1 MIRVFEP
8 KVTFSDKLSILKT
21 LSNKEISG
29 SSSIVKKFESQ
40 LADTFNRKYAV
51 SLSNGSVALD
61 VAFQLLDLKKG
72 DEVILP
78 SFTIVSCLSAVIR
91 TGATPVFC
99 EIDSQSWNMN
109 LENVKRKWNKK
120 TKAVL
125 IVHTYGLPAEA
136 KKIKEFC
143 IEKNIYCIEDAAEAH
158 GQSDENILC
167 GSFGDLSTL
176 SFYANKHIS
185 TGEGGA
191 VLTDSSDFDSRL
203 RQMINLDFQTEE
215 RFKHENMFWN
225 YRLGGL
231 QAALGS
237 SQIKNLEKTIIHKEN
252 QGQNYQN
259 LLHDYQDIL
268 QLPLKQIRKSK
279 NQYWVFGVVIKK
291 EGIRNSVIR
300 QMYSNEIETRPFFFP
315 LHMQP
320 FLRSINLNIE
330 DELYE
335 TERIGFNGLY
345 LPLGSH
351 ISFRKQKYIVKSLI
365 ESIQSI

>member
-40 LADTFNRKYAV
+40 LANTFNRKHAV

-231 QAALGS
+231 QAVSAL
-237 SQIKNLEKTIIHKEN
+237 
-252 QGQNYQN
+252 
-259 LLHDYQDIL
+259 
-268 QLPLKQIRKSK
+268 
-279 NQYWVFGVVIKK
+279 
-291 EGIRNSVIR
+291 
-300 QMYSNEIETRPFFFP
+300 
-315 LHMQP
+315 
-320 FLRSINLNIE
+320 LR
-330 DELYE
+330 
-335 TERIGFNGLY
+335 
-345 LPLGSH
+345 
-351 ISFRKQKYIVKSLI
+351 
-365 ESIQSI
+365 

>member
-40 LADTFNRKYAV
+40 LANTFNRKHAV

-252 QGQNYQN
+252 QDKIIKICYR
-259 LLHDYQDIL
+259 
-268 QLPLKQIRKSK
+268 LPRYFTTTIEANSKSK
-279 NQYWVFGVVIKK
+279 NQYWV
-291 EGIRNSVIR
+291 
-300 QMYSNEIETRPFFFP
+300 
-315 LHMQP
+315 L
-320 FLRSINLNIE
+320 
-330 DELYE
+330 EL
-335 TERIGFNGLY
+335 
-345 LPLGSH
+345 
-351 ISFRKQKYIVKSLI
+351 
-365 ESIQSI
+365 